1 MKYQKF
7 FLCIFL
13 LVNLAGCAFLET
25 NKKKASDIVEQLM
38 QDNEFVSAIFYLDS
52 LPDAISSSKELSE
65 KRKVLTQAMHVYED
79 KVLAKVKLPVEQG
92 NWKVAIDIYEDALA
106 RLPKSSIV
114 FREYESFNELK
125 QRHIY
130 ELEIQALVIRAG
142 SLEKIMKIRQS
153 ISELDPYSYIKKIKL
168 SLLNS
173 EIESIAGELLE
184 HGVKA
189 LEDNEIAIAKR
200 TLPLALRLY
209 DNKEIEAA
217 NKRLEK
223 LSKSMGGP
231 LQDLINKGAELYGQ
245 ERYEEAIVIWQQ
257 VLLLDPEN
265 TEIKANLE
273 RTQRVIENL
282 ERLKKSNVKPE
293 K

>member
-1 MKYQKF
+1 MKYKNF
-7 FLCIFL
+7 FLFIVL

-25 NKKKASDIVEQLM
+25 NKKKASDIVEQLIQKQEFAAAISYM
-38 QDNEFVSAIFYLDS
+38 DN
-52 LPDAISSSKELSE
+52 LPDVISNSKELIA
-65 KRKVLTQAMHVYED
+65 KRKSIIQPMHAYEE
-79 KVLAKVKLPVEQG
+79 KTLARVKSSVEQG
-92 NWKVAIDIYEDALA
+92 DWKTAIDIYDDALD

-114 FREYESFNELK
+114 FREYESFKELK
-125 QRHIY
+125 QRYIY
-130 ELEIQALVIRAG
+130 ELEIQALVTRAG
-142 SLEKIMKIRQS
+142 SLEKILQIRQS
-153 ISELDPYSYIKKIKL
+153 ISELDPYSYMKKIKL

-173 EIESIAGELLE
+173 EIESIAYELLE

-189 LEDNEIAIAKR
+189 LEDNEISIAKR
-200 TLPLALRLY
+200 TLPLALRLHES
-209 DNKEIEAA
+209 KEIKAA
-217 NKRLEK
+217 NRRLEK
-223 LSKSMGGP
+223 LSKSMGGS
-231 LQDLINKGAELYGQ
+231 LHDLMNKGAELYGQ

-273 RTQRVIENL
+273 RAQRVIENL